1 MQRYDL
7 YLKEKEKK
15 KRTERKKHL
24 KFSTHPF
31 EVNKVLW
38 KEKKNNRLCHEIKV
52 FLENAITFF
61 SQLEPSL
68 YVLFFFLLLSLPP
81 SNSPSKS
88 ILKDVC
94 STELE
99 TEKEWL
105 LDLQSEE
112 IYKKVIQKEKK
123 SFLCF

>member
-1 MQRYDL
+1 MQL
-7 YLKEKEKK
+7 HSSANLNP
-15 KRTERKKHL
+15 L
-24 KFSTHPF
+24 FMF
-31 EVNKVLW
+31 
-38 KEKKNNRLCHEIKV
+38 C
-52 FLENAITFF
+52 
-61 SQLEPSL
+61 
-68 YVLFFFLLLSLPP
+68 FFFLLLSLPP

-123 SFLCF
+123 SFLYF